1 MWRGWTLPG
10 FPGSCCIPSQRAS
23 SLELARRLLYSQL
36 RDGKRNQGRPK
47 LRFKDIVKRNLKQKN
62 ILVDSWRQQA
72 KERTTRTNLIKA

>member
-1 MWRGWTLPG
+1 MWKGWTLSG
-10 FPGSCCIPSQRAS
+10 FPGSCCIPSQRE
-23 SLELARRLLYSQL
+23 LELARRLLYSQL

-62 ILVDSWRQQA
+62 ILADSWRQQA